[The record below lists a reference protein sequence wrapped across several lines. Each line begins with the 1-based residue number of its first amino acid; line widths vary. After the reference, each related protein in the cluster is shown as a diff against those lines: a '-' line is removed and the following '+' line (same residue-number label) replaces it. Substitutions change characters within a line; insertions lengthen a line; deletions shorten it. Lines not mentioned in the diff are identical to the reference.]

1 MSFRCDVSWSELLY
15 YREHEHLSNREIARR
30 LGVSYQTVLKTI
42 GPEPKKEVTKNEANA
57 V

>member
-42 GPEPKKEVTKNEANA
+42 GPEPKKEDAA
-57 V
+57 SGSH